1 MTYFINCPKMS
12 LIMHVQRMWASFL
25 FALPF
30 TYSAIFISESNPF
43 LPNGKIYL
51 EVCVCLYVC
60 VSVFVSVCVC
70 VCVSVFV
77 SVCVCVCVFLG
88 VCLGD
93 GNMKK
98 ERENFAKH
106 ITRQTDGWTSD

>member
-1 MTYFINCPKMS
+1 
-12 LIMHVQRMWASFL
+12 MHVQRMWASFL

-51 EVCVCLYVC
+51 EVCVCACMCVC
-60 VSVFVSVCVC
+60 MSVFVR
-70 VCVSVFV
+70 
-77 SVCVCVCVFLG
+77 VCVCVFLG

>member
-1 MTYFINCPKMS
+1 
-12 LIMHVQRMWASFL
+12 
-25 FALPF
+25 
-30 TYSAIFISESNPF
+30 
-43 LPNGKIYL
+43 
-51 EVCVCLYVC
+51 
-60 VSVFVSVCVC
+60 VC

-77 SVCVCVCVFLG
+77 SVCVCVFLG